1 MTRLRSRR
9 MSEATAASA
18 CNPSYAALD
27 AESSAVISMESAKAA
42 GCRISIDAL
51 RSRVSYAGGGG
62 TDRLPGACAGRA
74 SLGAHV
80 LYGFAVHALKSASD
94 TFGSF
99 RINATMDQISLS
111 SVPIAP
117 KLGIAVILMPFLTT
131 QNSWA
136 GWRS

>member
-1 MTRLRSRR
+1 
-9 MSEATAASA
+9 
-18 CNPSYAALD
+18 
-27 AESSAVISMESAKAA
+27 MESAKAA

-94 TFGSF
+94 TLGSF
-99 RINATMDQISLS
+99 LRKATIVQTSRSGTSIR
-111 SVPIAP
+111 P
-117 KLGIAVILMPFLTT
+117 KLGMPVM
-131 QNSWA
+131 
-136 GWRS
+136 